1 MNHEE
6 ETRQMQE
13 VKLTHNKTQLP
24 KTEKGSEN
32 KERQRN
38 SFSQTEREALKRRA
52 KCLQFAN
59 K

>member
-1 MNHEE
+1 
-6 ETRQMQE
+6 MQE

-52 KCLQFAN
+52 KCLQLAN